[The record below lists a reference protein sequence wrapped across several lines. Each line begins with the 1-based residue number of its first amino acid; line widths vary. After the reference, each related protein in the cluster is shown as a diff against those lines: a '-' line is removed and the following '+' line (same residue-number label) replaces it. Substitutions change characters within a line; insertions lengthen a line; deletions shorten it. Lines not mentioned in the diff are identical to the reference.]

1 MIVMTYEPRSEP
13 LIMMCRPNQNQ
24 PAAGSGLK
32 WQRGFSLSEL
42 MVVLAIIGLIVAI
55 GMPNLRRA
63 AIRADLLEEVRVV
76 RQGLALARMQALKTS
91 RRVAVALIPDSTP
104 QAGHTVVAWV
114 DDMADGGLDPGD
126 EVIGR
131 WNLGA
136 NTLIGPDDTAAQ
148 WSLANLSG
156 SQAGVIFLPSGT
168 AIAHGTDIGV
178 GMGSVVI
185 SDLKNNQIRLLISAG
200 AGTVREQMWDPDLSV
215 WSDEIRFWR
224 Y

>member
-1 MIVMTYEPRSEP
+1 
-13 LIMMCRPNQNQ
+13 MCHPNQNQ
-24 PAAGSGLK
+24 PAAGSGRK
-32 WQRGFSLSEL
+32 RQRGFSLSEL
-42 MVVLAIIGLIVAI
+42 MVVMAIVGMIVVIAL
-55 GMPNLRRA
+55 PNLRRA

-76 RQGLALARMQALKTS
+76 RQGLGLARMQALKTS
-91 RRVAVALIPDSTP
+91 RRVAVALVPDSTP
-104 QAGHTVVAWV
+104 QPSHTVLAWV
-114 DDMADGGLDPGD
+114 DDAADGLLNPGD
-126 EVIGR
+126 QVVGR

-136 NTLIGPDDTAAQ
+136 NTLIGPDDTASE

-156 SQAGVIFLPSGT
+156 SQKGVIFLPSGI

-178 GMGSVVI
+178 GIGSVVI

-200 AGTVREQMWDPDLSV
+200 AGTVREQMWDPDLEV